1 MPDNG
6 SVRKLMEF
14 VVTEEQRQKAAV
26 SEEKARNMAIIA
38 LLGELGGANV
48 QDDAIQFVGTKMVLP
63 ESYEGRVPEAIQYLK
78 RYQEAQEKH
87 YEFSK
92 KFNYRPWDGAHA
104 FHATMKKMFGTVGI
118 GKNRPATFFLPER
131 PPQMITINVGV
142 DKTDSVPW
150 GAVEFPPLEAIFGVG
165 ATRDREY
172 GQLFQLSV
180 DAPKKYKRHID
191 AFFQMVENELRT
203 NSIFKGHAINGAPEP
218 AFLDLSRIDRNK
230 VVYSED
236 VMTQL
241 NTNLWS
247 LINHTDLMRELGMP
261 LKRAV
266 LLEGPYGTGKSLAGA
281 LTAQEAT
288 AKGWTYILCRP
299 GVDNLF
305 DVLKTAQLY
314 APAVIWYEDI
324 DTLAKG
330 GTSEEISTLLDALD
344 GVQNKGSEILAGFTS
359 NHVEQIQ
366 KGVLRPGRL
375 DAIIHI
381 GELDADGYR
390 KLIHNLIKPELIGDI
405 DYDLVSK
412 GFVGFLPAFVT
423 EAINNALRYSIA
435 RTNGKPS
442 KIETD
447 DLVNAALGLRRQL
460 DLMNG
465 AGEGENRPT
474 VDSTLKELVA
484 QVGNHF
490 EFGYGAD
497 ERNGLVFNPDRKVG
511 DSDDDE

>member
-1 MPDNG
+1 MADNG

-14 VVTEEQRQKAAV
+14 VVTED
-26 SEEKARNMAIIA
+26 ARNKAKVTEAKATQMAIIT
-38 LLGELGGANV
+38 LLGELGGMNV
-48 QDDAIQFVGTKMVLP
+48 QDDAILFEGNKIVLP
-63 ESYEGRVPEAIQYLK
+63 ESYEGRIPDVVRYL
-78 RYQEAQEKH
+78 REYHEAQEKH
-87 YEFSK
+87 HEFSK
-92 KFNYRPWDGAHA
+92 KFMYRPWDGAHA
-104 FHATMKKMFGTVGI
+104 FNATMKKMFGTVGI
-118 GKNRPATFFLPER
+118 GKNRPATFFSPER

-150 GAVEFPPLEAIFGVG
+150 GEVFFPPLECTFHLR

-172 GQLFQLSV
+172 GMLFELGV
-180 DAPKKYKRHID
+180 DAPKKFKRHID
-191 AFFQMVENELRT
+191 AFFQMVAEELKT
-203 NSIFKGHAINGAPEP
+203 NSIFKGHAINGSPEP

-230 VVYSED
+230 VVYSDD

-241 NTNLWS
+241 DTNLWS
-247 LINHTDLMRELGMP
+247 LIKHTDLMRELGMP

-281 LTAQEAT
+281 LTAQEAIT
-288 AKGWTYILCRP
+288 RGWTYILCRP
-299 GVDNLF
+299 GQDNLF

-324 DTLAKG
+324 DTLANG

-359 NHVEQIQ
+359 NHVEKIQ

-381 GELDADGYR
+381 GELDADGYK

-405 DYDLVSK
+405 DYPLVTK
-412 GFVGFLPAFVT
+412 AFAGFLPAFVT

-442 KIETD
+442 KIETE
-447 DLVNAALGLRRQL
+447 DLVNSALGLRRQL

-465 AGEGENRPT
+465 AGEGENVPT
-474 VDSTLKELVA
+474 MDSVFKSTVVDLLEHTETYVEDKES
-484 QVGNHF
+484 GNL
-490 EFGYGAD
+490 GMK
-497 ERNGLVFNPDRKVG
+497 FNPNRQVAVDA
-511 DSDDDE
+511 E